1 MISVS
6 SSALLRPWDG
16 NDRVAYKVSVYPKI
30 SYPVKLLSENN
41 KTLPLLFSWSYK
53 LRGIQVFPTPT
64 WQLTHMAFTSQTVQ
78 FVQTY
83 DLFLENRWCFQGTF
97 LEFDT

>member
-41 KTLPLLFSWSYK
+41 KTLPLLFS
-53 LRGIQVFPTPT
+53 
-64 WQLTHMAFTSQTVQ
+64 
-78 FVQTY
+78 
-83 DLFLENRWCFQGTF
+83 
-97 LEFDT
+97 